1 MVGERMSG
9 PDAAWLHMDRP
20 ENLMIVNTVLWF
32 DTTPDW
38 HVVEET
44 VQRRLIDRHR
54 RFRQSVTD
62 PPVTLGLLAPTWDDV
77 AAISAAAHIV
87 WAALPTPGD
96 ARSLHAYVAE
106 QARQPLSP
114 DRPLWEIHGIDG
126 YGKGAA
132 LLLRTHHAI
141 GDGSALVQVITGLT
155 DPIAPRRPSPAQHE
169 PHRHDAGDQVGG
181 VIPVLQTLAKLSG
194 RVVRRTAAG
203 RAVLTGTKTMT
214 WSAPISVQRLKEVG
228 HATRSTV
235 NDVVLS
241 TVAAALRSLVPPGE
255 SHRDL
260 DVVVPVDLR
269 PPGAAADGELGNRFG
284 LAFVRLPITSSD
296 PVERL
301 ERVTSQMQQIK
312 RSRESAIVLGALG
325 VMGRVPAV
333 AQRAWN
339 DAFVGDAVAV
349 VTNVK
354 GPSAPV
360 TLAGTRVA
368 GMGLWVPST
377 GPVGIGISVL
387 SYAGQAVVAL
397 VVDEGLAST
406 SAGLARAL
414 DLELDRLVSTG

>member
-1 MVGERMSG
+1 MASERMSG

-38 HVVEET
+38 QAVEEA
-44 VQRRLIDRHR
+44 VQRRLVDRHR

-62 PPVTLGLLAPTWDDV
+62 PPVTLGLLAPAWDDV

-87 WAALPTPGD
+87 RAALPAPGD
-96 ARSLHAYVAE
+96 ARSLHAYIAE
-106 QARQPLSP
+106 QARQPLSS

-141 GDGSALVQVITGLT
+141 GDGSALVQLITGLT
-155 DPIAPRRPSPAQHE
+155 DPIEPRRPSPAKHE
-169 PHRHDAGDQVGG
+169 PRRRDAGDQVGG
-181 VIPVLQTLAKLSG
+181 VMADLETLAKLSA

-203 RAVLTGTKTMT
+203 RAVLTGAKTMT

-228 HATRSTV
+228 HPTTSTV

-241 TVAAALRSLVPPGE
+241 TVAAAFRSVVPPGE
-255 SHRDL
+255 THRDL
-260 DVVVPVDLR
+260 DVVVPIDLR
-269 PPGAAADGELGNRFG
+269 PSGSAADSELGNRFG

-301 ERVTSQMQQIK
+301 ELVTSQMQQIK
-312 RSRESAIVLGALG
+312 RSRESAIVLGALS
-325 VMGRVPAV
+325 VMGRVPAA

-354 GPSAPV
+354 GPSASV
-360 TLAGTRVA
+360 TLAGARVA

-387 SYAGQAVVAL
+387 SYAGQAVVAV
-397 VVDEGLAST
+397 VVDEGVAST
-406 SAGLARAL
+406 LAGLAGAL
-414 DLELDRLVSTG
+414 DLELAHLVNTG